1 MTTNGCSTPDRWN
14 IKLTYYGTIRY
25 FIFLMETAYISPIIV
40 FSFSAAIVASRF
52 LLEHDVP
59 LLLLALVDSL
69 LMLCDCLVSSVL
81 NRDYTNLYFCVASCS
96 DIFGVFL
103 HHNLICLKTANIVST
118 VRNFFDILPCKVIT
132 LFRHLIQMFGQL
144 YFHE

>member
-1 MTTNGCSTPDRWN
+1 MFSISVFLLQSNFFCYHFTQTNKIQCN
-14 IKLTYYGTIRY
+14 
-25 FIFLMETAYISPIIV
+25 ISPIIV